1 MVRKALA
8 LLVAVAV
15 VGIALGA
22 VGLWIPGLV
31 GAHGHSATRSFSET
45 SVPGGG
51 ELTVTIVAR
60 DYGSIGARVV
70 ETVPD
75 GFVYQS
81 SSLPAAQVV
90 PDQHDAQ
97 IITFAVVLESSPFT
111 FTYTVTA
118 SETADTYEFSGTI
131 EDIPQDQDG
140 ETRVTGGSTDVMVE
154 AAPVTE
160 GPRASRMISPAPVTE
175 GGNIRVTITA
185 MDYGVLGAVVETMPP
200 GFNYVAGSSTIA
212 DPEEEG
218 RKLNFA
224 LLTADQAMFS
234 YSVTAAAVVGT
245 HTFTGQLIDGL
256 GQRDSHAVG
265 GENMVTVQ
273 PRVVPGAPRAE
284 RSFSMAMTGL
294 GDEVTVTITAMNYGQ
309 IGVVVETIPMG
320 FTYVMD
326 SSSLAD
332 VEMDGRELTFALLT
346 PNSATFSYKVMTA
359 DTAGDYD
366 FSGNLVD
373 DQQMMHAVAGES
385 RITAGPTA
393 MRSFSASTVRT
404 GSSLNVMITARD
416 YGSIGAVVET
426 LPNGFAYVSID
437 SDDVEENGNELTFA
451 LLDANSASFM
461 YTVRAPSAAGS
472 YDFMGELV
480 DDAQMRHDVGGD
492 VTVMVQA
499 PPATLMPTPTRRRSR
514 GGGGGGGG
522 YAPLPVVTATP
533 MPTRVPSIVATIAP
547 SPTPIIV
554 PTIAPTVAPTPEP
567 TAAPKPEATAVPP
580 TAIPTPRPTAIVMVP
595 TVAPTKAPE
604 PTAMP
609 KPTAVPPTAVPPTE
623 VPPTAM
629 VEPTEPPAPTA
640 TIAPTVAP
648 VTPVTPTDDGMP
660 TWLIILI
667 IVIIVAVVIAAVG
680 FYMMRMRR

>member
-8 LLVAVAV
+8 LLVVAAV
-15 VGIALGA
+15 VGVALGA
-22 VGLWIPGLV
+22 AGLWIPGLV
-31 GAHGHSATRSFSET
+31 GADGHSASRSFPDGNSI
-45 SVPGGG
+45 VAGG
-51 ELTVTIVAR
+51 ELTVQLTAR

-70 ETVPD
+70 ETLPE
-75 GFVYQS
+75 GFEYQA

-90 PDQHDAQ
+90 PDQHDPQ
-97 IITFAVVLESSPFT
+97 IITFAVVLEPSPFT
-111 FTYTVTA
+111 LTYTVTA
-118 SETADTYEFSGTI
+118 PDMADTYEFSGTI

-224 LLTADQAMFS
+224 LLTADQATFS

-393 MRSFSASTVRT
+393 MRSFSGSTVMT
-404 GSSLNVMITARD
+404 GDSLEVTITARD
-416 YGSIGAVVET
+416 YGSFGAVVET
-426 LPNGFAYVSID
+426 LPNGFAYVS
-437 SDDVEENGNELTFA
+437 SALADVEEEGNELTFA

-472 YDFMGELV
+472 YDFMGRLI
-480 DDAQMRHDVGGD
+480 DDAQMSHDVGGATS
-492 VTVMVQA
+492 VTVQA
-499 PPATLMPTPTRRRSR
+499 PATPTPTARPQRRRR
-514 GGGGGGGG
+514 GGGGGG
-522 YAPLPVVTATP
+522 YAPLPVATATP
-533 MPTRVPSIVATIAP
+533 MPTRAPSAAVPTIA
-547 SPTPIIV
+547 PTPIIV
-554 PTIAPTVAPTPEP
+554 PTIIAPTPEP
-567 TAAPKPEATAVPP
+567 EPTAVPP
-580 TAIPTPRPTAIVMVP
+580 TAVPTPRPTAIVMVP
-595 TVAPTKAPE
+595 TVAPTQPPE

-640 TIAPTVAP
+640 TTAPTVAP

-660 TWLIILI
+660 VWLIILI
-667 IVIIVAVVIAAVG
+667 IVIIAAVVIGAVG
-680 FYMMRMRR
+680 FYVMRMRR